1 MGSRRRRL
9 AFAAAG
15 LAGLIATSSAWAE
28 PTAADRETARSLM
41 QEGRELREKGDLQG
55 ALKRFQAADGIMHVP
70 TTALEVARTQ
80 ATLGLLVEARD
91 TIAAIRKTPAKA
103 NDPEP
108 FAEARNRAEELD
120 ASLDGRVPSLTIKVD
135 GAAAGETPTIT
146 IDGVQV
152 PAAAVGLPR
161 RVDPGHHVV
170 AAKTASSE
178 GSAEVDVREKETK
191 QVQVTLSASSTP
203 GALPG
208 KDDSSAAP
216 PNAEG
221 GSEGEETTSHSPS
234 WLTWAGAGVGV
245 AGIGVGAVTGLMS
258 ISKTSSLKDECPA
271 KSCVTPQ
278 ANKDRDS
285 AFTLAT
291 ISTVSFIAG
300 GVGAAIAIGSIVLGH
315 PEPSAAT
322 APPPSAARL
331 QVTPWV
337 GLCTAGLRGSF

>member
-1 MGSRRRRL
+1 MQLRNQLVWTPLSASPLFGPSLSKSCRLHRQRPRTRSPRRCPRRMHLAPHPIGPGRPRRSPFRRSPPRCTRAPRRVSCPRSRPSPAGRGSMMGSRRRRL

-120 ASLDGRVPSLTIKVD
+120 ASLDVRVPSLTIKVD

-170 AAKTASSE
+170 AAKTASSG
-178 GSAEVDVREKETK
+178 GSAEADAPQKETK
-191 QVQVTLSASSTP
+191 QV
-203 GALPG
+203 
-208 KDDSSAAP
+208 
-216 PNAEG
+216 
-221 GSEGEETTSHSPS
+221 
-234 WLTWAGAGVGV
+234 
-245 AGIGVGAVTGLMS
+245 
-258 ISKTSSLKDECPA
+258 
-271 KSCVTPQ
+271 
-278 ANKDRDS
+278 
-285 AFTLAT
+285 
-291 ISTVSFIAG
+291 
-300 GVGAAIAIGSIVLGH
+300 
-315 PEPSAAT
+315 
-322 APPPSAARL
+322 
-331 QVTPWV
+331 
-337 GLCTAGLRGSF
+337 